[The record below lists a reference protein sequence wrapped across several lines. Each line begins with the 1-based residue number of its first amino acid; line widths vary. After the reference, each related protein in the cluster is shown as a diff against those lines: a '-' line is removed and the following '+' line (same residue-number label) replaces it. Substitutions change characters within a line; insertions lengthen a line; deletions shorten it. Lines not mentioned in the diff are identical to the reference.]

1 MIHQNIKTLLRSLT
15 NAKMRLRFRKAE
27 RHVKQFVMHA
37 PVTTMDQMRD
47 ILKDL
52 GLNKGDRIIV
62 SSSFGHINA
71 NFKPSE
77 LISLLQE
84 AVGEEGLIMMPYYPP
99 MNSTEWAAKQQQFDM
114 RNTKSGM
121 GILTN
126 VFSKMSGVYMSKH
139 PTKAVCAWGKGAEE
153 IVKDHDL
160 ATTPFYWDSP
170 YGRLLAMGSKSLG
183 LGLKNIPIF
192 HTFEDV
198 LSASP
203 FDYYQEKSYSLHLID
218 KDGNNQLIT
227 TRVHNLSVL
236 DRCLPAGDY
245 VRALKCKAYKR
256 INVGSAFVYIID
268 NNDLD
273 KRCKGECAKG
283 HSRITN

>member
-1 MIHQNIKTLLRSLT
+1 MIHYRIKTLLRSLT
-15 NAKMRLRFRKAE
+15 NAKMRLTIRRAK
-27 RHVKQFVMHA
+27 RHIKQFVMHA

-52 GLNKGDRIIV
+52 GLNKGDKIIV

-71 NFKPSE
+71 DFTPSE

-84 AVGEEGLIMMPYYPP
+84 TVGEEGLIMMPYYPP

-126 VFSKMSGVYMSKH
+126 VFSKMPDVYMSKH

-160 ATTPFYWDSP
+160 STTPFYWDSP
-170 YGRLLAMGSKSLG
+170 YGRLLAKDSKSLG
-183 LGLKNIPIF
+183 LGSKKMPII
-192 HTFEDV
+192 HTIEDV

-227 TRVHNLSVL
+227 TRVHSLSVL

-245 VRALKCKAYKR
+245 VREIKCKSYKR

-268 NNDLD
+268 NNDLYE
-273 KRCKGECAKG
+273 RCKVEFAKG
-283 HSRITN
+283 HSRIIN